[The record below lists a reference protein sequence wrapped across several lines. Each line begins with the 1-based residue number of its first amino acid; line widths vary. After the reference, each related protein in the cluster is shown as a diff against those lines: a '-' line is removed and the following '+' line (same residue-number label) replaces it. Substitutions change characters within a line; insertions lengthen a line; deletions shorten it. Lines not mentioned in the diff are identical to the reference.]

1 MGHDNLSGLPLI
13 KHGITK
19 DARYL
24 AECFVGP
31 NGLLDASYKERIY
44 AVPDRLT
51 SNECAICPEFELR

>member
-13 KHGITK
+13 KYGNK
-19 DARYL
+19 ADGKYL

-31 NGLLDASYKERIY
+31 DGLLDASYDDRLY

-51 SNECAICPEFELR
+51 SNECAICPEYEL